1 MKMFSSICSINV
13 HITKFPILSCLPSQH
28 NKSSSSSSEN
38 TSPPPPGSKRKPPE
52 AKIPA
57 SSSPPLQKKPSVAE
71 IERAIGA
78 GVFRDRNLDGDSEEG
93 KTLFDTILSNSIGKS
108 EGSVEKKLRETGE
121 WILDKTEGSS
131 SRSAGKNILKTVF
144 LLILPLWII
153 SFLVAAGFVKLPFN
167 TPFLDDW
174 IL

>member
-1 MKMFSSICSINV
+1 MKMLSSIRCINV
-13 HITKFPILSCLPSQH
+13 PMTKSPILSCLPVQH
-28 NKSSSSSSEN
+28 NNSSSEN
-38 TSPPPPGSKRKPPE
+38 SSPLPLGSKRKPRD
-52 AKIPA
+52 AKIPPA
-57 SSSPPLQKKPSVAE
+57 SSSPSLQKKPSVAE

-78 GVFRDRNLDGDSEEG
+78 GVFRDRNTDDGDSEES

-131 SRSAGKNILKTVF
+131 ARSAGKNILKTVF

-153 SFLVAAGFVKLPFN
+153 SFLVAAGFVKLPFD

-174 IL
+174 IM

>member
-1 MKMFSSICSINV
+1 MKMFSSICCINV
-13 HITKFPILSCLPSQH
+13 PITKSPILSCLPTQQ
-28 NKSSSSSSEN
+28 NNNSSSSEN
-38 TSPPPPGSKRKPPE
+38 SSLPLGSKRKTGD
-52 AKIPA
+52 AKIPT

-78 GVFRDRNLDGDSEEG
+78 GVFRDRNIDGDSEES

-153 SFLVAAGFVKLPFN
+153 SFLVAAGFVKLPFD